1 MGQCKPTQIIFNT
14 VVILIQPIFC
24 YNSSIAG
31 GGCKPRLLY
40 FIFIMSDIQQNNNS
54 NIQDALGRVLQDLR
68 ISVTDRCNFR
78 CTYCMP
84 KEIFGRGY
92 RFLPHSEVLTFEEI
106 TRLVQIFSSLG
117 TRKIRLTGG
126 EPFMRRDLETL
137 VTMIANIPNIEDL
150 AMTTNGSFPVERIE
164 SVKAAGLKRMTVSL
178 DALDDETFMKMN
190 DREVPAT
197 VVLNW
202 IEHAIQA
209 GFTPLKINMVVKRG
223 VNVDS
228 ILPMARYFNRPDTIL
243 RFIEFMDVGSS
254 NDWKMDEVVPAKEIL
269 QKVHA
274 DMPLEAIPPNYPGE
288 VANRFRYKET
298 GNEVGVIA
306 SVTMPFCRG
315 CTRARLSANG
325 SLYTCLFAA
334 QGHDLKSIMRSGATD
349 QQLADEIV
357 QIWTQRT
364 DRYSELRTE
373 ETADLPKV
381 EMSFIG
387 G

>member
-1 MGQCKPTQIIFNT
+1 MKKENIASPTKKT
-14 VVILIQPIFC
+14 T
-24 YNSSIAG
+24 
-31 GGCKPRLLY
+31 
-40 FIFIMSDIQQNNNS
+40 
-54 NIQDALGRVLQDLR
+54 DALGRALRDLR

-78 CTYCMP
+78 CVYCMP

-92 RFLPHSEVLTFEEI
+92 RFLPHEEILTFEEI
-106 TRLVQIFSSLG
+106 TRLVHIFASLG
-117 TRKIRLTGG
+117 TRKLRLTGG
-126 EPFMRRDLETL
+126 EPFMRRELEKL
-137 VTMIANIPNIEDL
+137 VAMLAEVPGIDDL
-150 AMTTNGSFPVERIE
+150 AMTTNGSFPTDRIQ
-164 SVKAAGLKRMTVSL
+164 SVKAAGLRRMTVSL

-190 DREVPAT
+190 DKEVPASQ
-197 VVLNW
+197 VLAW
-202 IEHAIQA
+202 IDAAIEA

-223 VNVDS
+223 VNEDS

-243 RFIEFMDVGSS
+243 RYIEFMDVGSS
-254 NDWKMDEVVPAKEIL
+254 NSWRMDDVVPAKEIL
-269 QKVHA
+269 QRLNLE
-274 DMPLEAIPPNYPGE
+274 MPLEPITPNYPGE
-288 VANRFRYKET
+288 VATRFRYKDT

-334 QGHDLKSIMRSGATD
+334 QGHDLKSLVRGGASDAEMAEALTN
-349 QQLADEIV
+349 
-357 QIWTQRT
+357 IWTHRN